1 MPVSRRTV
9 LRTDGLLLA
18 DVSCDCPPRGWTET
32 RPAPVFGFVL
42 VRRGMV
48 HGRVDGRE
56 QVLDP
61 ASVYVERPGSEQ
73 QFSHPHGGDVYTEIV
88 LAEPVLAGLLGGD
101 PAVPQGLVFTTPD
114 VALAHRV
121 LLGRGRADGDAF
133 ELAERVTALAALLL
147 GRLAPDRVEAGRPG
161 SAAARRRMVDE
172 ARTVLNDDPLR
183 GLEEVSRLVGCS
195 PHHLS
200 RIFATA
206 TGMSLTRYR
215 NGLRVTRALERL
227 ADGER
232 DLAGLAHELGFTDQA
247 HLTHVVRDLA
257 GLPPGRLRA
266 LLNPPPPTGERAA
279 PSAGK

>member
-1 MPVSRRTV
+1 MPVLRRTV

-18 DVSCDCPPRGWTET
+18 DVSCGRPPRGWTET
-32 RPAPVFGFVL
+32 RPATVFGFVL

-48 HGRVDGRE
+48 RGRVDGRE
-56 QVLDP
+56 QLLDP
-61 ASVYVERPGSEQ
+61 ASVYVERPGGEQ
-73 QFSHPHGGDVYTEIV
+73 QFSHPRGGDVYTEIV

-101 PAVPQGLVFTTPD
+101 PSVPQGLVFTTPD

-121 LLGRGRADGDAF
+121 LLDRDRAGGDDF

-147 GRLAPDRVEAGRPG
+147 GRLAPDRVEAGRPR
-161 SAAARRRMVDE
+161 SAAARRRAVDE
-172 ARTVLNDDPLR
+172 ARAVLNDDPLR

-200 RIFATA
+200 RVFATA

-215 NGLRVTRALERL
+215 NGLRVNRALERL
-227 ADGER
+227 AEGER
-232 DLAGLAHELGFTDQA
+232 DLARLAHELGFTDQA
-247 HLTHVVRDLA
+247 HMTHVVRDLA

-266 LLNPPPPTGERAA
+266 LLSSLPPAEERAVPPA
-279 PSAGK
+279 EE